1 MTAAPSSAPKET
13 FRLPAP
19 FLKWVGGKRQLL
31 PSILARIPKRI
42 PGTYFEPF
50 LGGGAVFFALAA
62 ENRLTRA
69 VLSDF
74 NVDLIETYREVRNN
88 VDAVI
93 GALRCHR
100 NESDYFYRVRSALP
114 QSMSPPERAA
124 RMIFLNRCGYN
135 GLYRV
140 NAAGQFNVP
149 FGRYSNP
156 TICDE
161 EALRAASRALQIAEL
176 REGDFQSAMG
186 PVDGGDVVYFDPPY
200 VPLSATSSL
209 TSYTQGGFDADDQRR
224 LRDFARQL
232 KRRGVTVLLSNSSA
246 EFVREIYGK
255 GFRWIEVD
263 ARRMVNCQPGA
274 RGPVRELLI
283 W

>member
-1 MTAAPSSAPKET
+1 LASAPKEATTET
-13 FRLPAP
+13 FRSPAP

-31 PSILARIPKRI
+31 PRILEKIPKRI
-42 PGTYFEPF
+42 SGTYFEPF

-69 VLSDF
+69 ILSDF
-74 NVDLIETYREVRNN
+74 NVDLIETYRQVRNN

-100 NESDYFYRVRSALP
+100 NEADYFYRVRSTPAESL
-114 QSMSPPERAA
+114 SPPERAA
-124 RMIFLNRCGYN
+124 RMIFLNKCGYN

-161 EALRAASRALQIAEL
+161 HGLRAASRALQIAEL
-176 REGDFQSAMG
+176 REGDFEEATG
-186 PVDGGDVVYFDPPY
+186 PVKPRDLVYFDPPY
-200 VPLSATSSL
+200 VPLSATSSF
-209 TSYTQGGFDADDQRR
+209 TSYTQEGFDADDQRR
-224 LRDFARQL
+224 LRDFACQL
-232 KRRGVTVLLSNSSA
+232 KKRGVRVLLSNSSA

-255 GFRWIEVD
+255 HFAWIEVE
-263 ARRMVNCQPGA
+263 ARRIVNCQPSA

>member
-1 MTAAPSSAPKET
+1 MTAVITSAAKET
-13 FRLPAP
+13 FRPPAP
-19 FLKWVGGKRQLL
+19 FVKWVGGKRQLL

-42 PGTYFEPF
+42 SGTYFEPF

-62 ENRLTRA
+62 EDRLTRA

-93 GALRCHR
+93 RALRCHR
-100 NESDYFYRVRSALP
+100 NEADYFYRVRSTLP
-114 QSMSPPERAA
+114 ESISPPERAA
-124 RMIFLNRCGYN
+124 RIIFLNRCGYN

-149 FGRYSNP
+149 FGRYNNP

-161 EALRAASRALQIAEL
+161 YALRTASRALQIADL
-176 REGDFQSAMG
+176 REGDFQKAMG
-186 PVDGGDVVYFDPPY
+186 QVNRRDVVYFDPPY
-200 VPLSATSSL
+200 VPLSATSSF
-209 TSYTQGGFDADDQRR
+209 TSYTQEGFDADDQRR
-224 LRDFARQL
+224 LRDFARRL
-232 KRRGVTVLLSNSSA
+232 KKRRVRVLLSNSSA
-246 EFVREIYGK
+246 EFVREIYRND
-255 GFRWIEVD
+255 FRWIEVD
-263 ARRMVNCQPGA
+263 ARRKVNCQPSA
-274 RGPVRELLI
+274 RGPIRELLI